1 MRVSHIIYMKRENP
15 KKMDTIGIN
24 FLGGYFLSPLTYLH
38 DDFSI
43 HNHVVNIYIL
53 FKHNKI
59 WTRRL
64 SENSIYYWGSQ
75 RIFST
80 IENRN
85 GLNNSRNE
93 KYLFLVF
100 EKEREMKLENG
111 FITLEWSLLRARIID
126 RFLYFIVWY
135 REMKGGMRRDCCLV
149 LFTWVKHI
157 IKTAKNVTFDIFL
170 EPI

>member
-1 MRVSHIIYMKRENP
+1 
-15 KKMDTIGIN
+15 MDTIGIN
-24 FLGGYFLSPLTYLH
+24 FLGGYFFKTPLLYLH
-38 DDFSI
+38 DEFFI
-43 HNHVVNIYIL
+43 HNHVVNTYIL

-59 WTRRL
+59 WTRLL
-64 SENSIYYWGSQ
+64 SENSIYYWGSR

-100 EKEREMKLENG
+100 EKEREMKMENG
-111 FITLEWSLLRARIID
+111 FLTREWSLLRAKIID

-135 REMKGGMRRDCCLV
+135 REMKGVNEKGLLPRS
-149 LFTWVKHI
+149 
-157 IKTAKNVTFDIFL
+157 FDL
-170 EPI
+170 GQTPN